1 MSDLIINSAN
11 LESLNST
18 NKIANTY
25 QTSLKETEESNGDA
39 FTSIFDA
46 SMNMVTETSNYQQ
59 EAKQLQLDFA
69 SGKTDDVLAV
79 TLAQQKAMTAL
90 SFTVQVTN
98 KLVDAYKEIMQI
110 QL

>member
-1 MSDLIINSAN
+1 MSNMVV
-11 LESLNST
+11 NST
-18 NKIANTY
+18 GLDKISNIYETPLKNT
-25 QTSLKETEESNGDA
+25 KDSNVGSSEG
-39 FTSIFDA
+39 FNSIFDA
-46 SMNMVTETSNYQQ
+46 SLNMINETNAYQQ

-69 SGKTDDVLAV
+69 SGKTDDILEV
-79 TLAQQKAMTAL
+79 TLAQQKAMSAL